1 MKPLLLTLL
10 LTLPTVAAADPFD
23 DAVPVADAALDTAR
37 GGFDTGNGLLMSLG
51 VERLVSINGAIVAS
65 SNFSI
70 SDVTKVSAAEAQ
82 QASDAVAAVTL
93 VQNGGNNVFQQDG
106 TLPALGALVIQNSAN
121 DQLIRSQTTISTTVN
136 SLSLLKSLNFASS
149 LRDALNSAVGTK

>member
-1 MKPLLLTLL
+1 MKPVLLSMLL
-10 LTLPTVAAADPFD
+10 VLPTWAAADPFD
-23 DAVPVADAALDTAR
+23 EALPASDTELAATR
-37 GGFDTGNGLLMSLG
+37 GGFETPGGLLVSLG
-51 VERLVSINGAIVAS
+51 VERLVSINGAVVAS

-82 QASDAVAAVTL
+82 LASEAVAAVTL
-93 VQNGGNNVFQQDG
+93 VQNGSGNVFQQDS

-149 LRDALNSAVGTK
+149 LRDALNSAVGQK